1 MGEMRC
7 TFFLIRHRRTEQ
19 NFAGYA
25 MDFSLH
31 DPLIA
36 LLDAASPPERLGVR
50 LRRVPQIVDG
60 PHFAAP
66 VPRSDASSPAKAL
79 GAVLAGFQGPGVS
92 DTAERRQVTVMFS
105 DLVGSTALSA
115 RMDPED
121 LREVISAY
129 QKCVADTVRRFGG
142 FVAKYMG
149 DGVLIYFGYPEA
161 HEDDA
166 DRAVRAGLEVITGVT
181 ALKSPVPVQTRV
193 GIATGM
199 VVVGDLI
206 GSGEAQ
212 ERGISGGSPVNLV
225 VRADFNPNLRTAWSS
240 AMTQVINQITLLTV
254 ILTGAALIREREQGT
269 VEHLLVM
276 PVVPAE
282 IMLAKMLAN
291 GLVILV
297 AAMLSLQFVVHW
309 WIGAPIAGS
318 LLLFLLGAAL
328 YALVVAALG
337 ILLGTLATTLGQF
350 GLLAM
355 PVLIVAQLLLGS
367 STPMESMPVWL
378 QYVMR
383 TISPTPHFVSFAQ
396 AVLFRGADLTLV
408 WRPLVAMLIIGSV
421 YFAFAMSRFRRVI
434 FGS

>member
-1 MGEMRC
+1 MSSVQ
-7 TFFLIRHRRTEQ
+7 TP
-19 NFAGYA
+19 
-25 MDFSLH
+25 S
-31 DPLIA
+31 
-36 LLDAASPPERLGVR
+36 
-50 LRRVPQIVDG
+50 
-60 PHFAAP
+60 
-66 VPRSDASSPAKAL
+66 PRSQPLPKLAEARAVTLRDHILNIFRLVIKELRSIRSDPTMLILVVYAFSISVNTVAT
-79 GAVLAGFQGPGVS
+79 GAVTEA
-92 DTAERRQVTVMFS
+92 TN
-105 DLVGSTALSA
+105 LS
-115 RMDPED
+115 
-121 LREVISAY
+121 
-129 QKCVADTVRRFGG
+129 
-142 FVAKYMG
+142 
-149 DGVLIYFGYPEA
+149 
-161 HEDDA
+161 
-166 DRAVRAGLEVITGVT
+166 
-181 ALKSPVPVQTRV
+181 V
-193 GIATGM
+193 GIADEDGSELSRQIAEGLVRPTVQPAVQIRASDIDSKMDRGELLFVVEIPPNFQANILAQRKTGIQIN
-199 VVVGDLI
+199 VDATAV
-206 GSGEAQ
+206 AQ
-212 ERGISGGSPVNLV
+212 AGNGANHLKTAISNEVQNFLNARGISGGSPINLV
-225 VRADFNPNLRTAWSS
+225 VRADFNPNLRTAWFS

-337 ILLGTLATTLGQF
+337 ILLGTLATTMGQF

-355 PVLIVAQLLLGS
+355 PVLIVTQLLSGS

-421 YFAFAMSRFRRVI
+421 YFVFAMSRFRRVI